1 MKKLQ
6 NETLQKFID
15 NLIDTLKVEI
25 NDKGTLLKNDQ
36 LDIPFIISSLYQSFS
51 RDDSNSIYKAFIE
64 DLEKYSDYVLIL
76 TDINDAYNG
85 ICDLYISLIKYYNK
99 ELQLNY
105 KMPDYDYRIRF
116 YYDDRLYGYCEC
128 TPGMKDYREDKDC
141 CGHGCDATF
150 CRFQLQKILN
160 ITEDS
165 WHGDEHDYWDFE
177 DKFYKQEKEL
187 DDKIAEENRT
197 REIER
202 LKEQIKIDT
211 KRLAELEKN

>member
-1 MKKLQ
+1 MNNLQ
-6 NETLQKFID
+6 S
-15 NLIDTLKVEI
+15 
-25 NDKGTLLKNDQ
+25 G
-36 LDIPFIISSLYQSFS
+36 
-51 RDDSNSIYKAFIE
+51 
-64 DLEKYSDYVLIL
+64 
-76 TDINDAYNG
+76 
-85 ICDLYISLIKYYNK
+85 
-99 ELQLNY
+99 
-105 KMPDYDYRIRF
+105 
-116 YYDDRLYGYCEC
+116 
-128 TPGMKDYREDKDC
+128 
-141 CGHGCDATF
+141 
-150 CRFQLQKILN
+150 LN